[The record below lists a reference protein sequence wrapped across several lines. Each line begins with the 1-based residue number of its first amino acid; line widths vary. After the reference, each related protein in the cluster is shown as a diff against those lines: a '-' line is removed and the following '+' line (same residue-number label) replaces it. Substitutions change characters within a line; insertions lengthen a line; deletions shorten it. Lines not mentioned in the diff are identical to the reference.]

1 MFCFW
6 DMKQQVQTYTNHHD
20 PISIVARAIWLVFHF
35 KLSLREVEEM
45 MLERGVEVSY
55 EMIRRWCRS
64 HGFLL
69 TARLHHKSPSS
80 NYVWH
85 LDEAVVSIDGKW
97 YWLWH
102 AVDQDEYVLNE
113 IVQIRRNT
121 KAAKRLLV
129 RILKKQKCA
138 PKRFVIDKLRLYG
151 APYVTLCPI
160 LIISHT
166 KDWTIDPR
174 IHTCRFANES
184 ERSKAFDQLDYCS
197 ISYQSFQPYETTI
210 FQ

>member
-1 MFCFW
+1 MMPVAWLFAYSAITS
-6 DMKQQVQTYTNHHD
+6 QIAIVQLCLA
-20 PISIVARAIWLVFHF
+20 SWW
-35 KLSLREVEEM
+35 S
-45 MLERGVEVSY
+45 
-55 EMIRRWCRS
+55 RR
-64 HGFLL
+64 
-69 TARLHHKSPSS
+69 
-80 NYVWH
+80 Y
-85 LDEAVVSIDGKW
+85 IDGKW

-138 PKRFVIDKLRLYG
+138 PKRFVIDKLRLYD

-184 ERSKAFDQLDYCS
+184 ERSKAFVQLDYCS